1 VAHLVY
7 LGIDI
12 GGTHIKTGWVEHDEV
27 SKRRTILTPVAFEP
41 FKEAIKGLL
50 QSYARQ
56 VSFTKVAIAVP
67 GSVNETG
74 TVFFGGAL
82 PYLDGVNLPELIC
95 QLSDGMVTEVSVEN
109 DAKAAALGEMKA
121 GNLQGIQNGA
131 AIILE
136 TGVGVG
142 LCLNGT
148 LYRGHHGQAG
158 EVSFMIRDRQ
168 MRGADSFVG
177 IGLSAVGLIERLATT
192 MAVAPEGPLVF
203 DTLRK
208 TADPEAEALFLAYT
222 KEIAVLCFDL
232 QCLLALE
239 KIVIGGGISRQPR
252 LIEAIASSY
261 QAIFK
266 TAPIIE
272 KTLQPVAIQAAYF
285 QADANLIGA
294 AKEEPWDE

>member
-1 VAHLVY
+1 MVY

-12 GGTHIKTGWVEHDEV
+12 GGTHIKTGWVKHNEV
-27 SKRRTILTPVAFEP
+27 SKRCTILTPAALEP

-95 QLSDGMVTEVSVEN
+95 QLSDGMVTEVTVEK

-131 AIILE
+131 AIILG

-177 IGLSAVGLIERLATT
+177 IGLSAVGLIERLAAS
-192 MAVAPEGPLVF
+192 MAVAPYEN
-203 DTLRK
+203 
-208 TADPEAEALFLAYT
+208 
-222 KEIAVLCFDL
+222 C
-232 QCLLALE
+232 
-239 KIVIGGGISRQPR
+239 
-252 LIEAIASSY
+252 
-261 QAIFK
+261 
-266 TAPIIE
+266 
-272 KTLQPVAIQAAYF
+272 
-285 QADANLIGA
+285 
-294 AKEEPWDE
+294 